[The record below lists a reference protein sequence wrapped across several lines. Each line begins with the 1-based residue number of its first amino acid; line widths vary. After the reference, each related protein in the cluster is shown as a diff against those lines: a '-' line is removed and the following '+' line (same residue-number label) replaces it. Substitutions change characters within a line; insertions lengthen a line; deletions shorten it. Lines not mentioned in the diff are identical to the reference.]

1 MEYNRVLDHWPVGD
15 IASAFALEREG
26 TATQGK
32 NTLDGRRVKGVTKEG
47 CFTVKRIV
55 TSDGKSVLPT
65 WPSLM
70 AYDVSVDTLC
80 NDRPDY
86 IDLLVRIQ

>member
-1 MEYNRVLDHWPVGD
+1 LE
-15 IASAFALEREG
+15 IASAFALKREQQPRG
-26 TATQGK
+26 RI
-32 NTLDGRRVKGVTKEG
+32 DGRRVKGVTKEG

-80 NDRPDY
+80 NDRQDY

>member
-1 MEYNRVLDHWPVGD
+1 MLDHWPVGD
-15 IASAFALEREG
+15 IASARLEREQQPRG
-26 TATQGK
+26 RI
-32 NTLDGRRVKGVTKEG
+32 DGRRVKGVTKEG

-55 TSDGKSVLPT
+55 TSDGKSVLPMAVFD
-65 WPSLM
+65 M

-80 NDRPDY
+80 NDRQDY